1 VKRALTWKKSSKR
14 EVAVFT
20 GHSPH
25 RRPATCQRCYHPEN
39 PEVASELTELGYP
52 GDELMRE
59 AIQLAFNEVSLEAF
73 QVDPAPQSTPAFLFC
88 LALAMFQKANV
99 LEVQT
104 GRDKKEARI
113 VDIFM
118 PRRSL

>member
-1 VKRALTWKKSSKR
+1 VP
-14 EVAVFT
+14 
-20 GHSPH
+20 SPG
-25 RRPATCQRCYHPEN
+25 RSRQKGRLPCSPATALIAARLLVKDGLYHPEN

-59 AIQLAFNEVSLEAF
+59 AIQLAFNEVSPEAF